1 MSRLVVLSYGFR
13 TFFLL
18 APVWAALSLAAW
30 VLMLGGHLPAPALP
44 AGQWHAHEMLFGFTL
59 AAAAGF
65 FLTAST
71 HWCNRPPLA
80 GGRLAALAALWA
92 AGRVAIALW
101 GVLPPLLVAAVDLAF
116 PLVLGAILSNTLLRH
131 GQQRERLLPPVF
143 LTFVLADL
151 AFHAE
156 WLGWLEGG
164 AALGGRLFLAAVAF
178 KIAVIAARI
187 IPTFMEAWLP
197 AHGRTDVTVR
207 RAPSLEAAARWSIV
221 AFGLADALA
230 PQGSAIPMGAVAVTA
245 WVAAALNLVCLVGWQ
260 GWRCGRDPLMAVLHL
275 GYLWVCVGLALKGA
289 AVLGAGPV
297 PALAHGIA
305 AGAIGTWVLAL
316 MSRASLGHTGR
327 PLKAAWWMVPAYG
340 AVVAGAVLRLAEGW
354 APAPWSPALLAA
366 SAAAWAAGFL
376 IFVGGYGPWLLR
388 PRVDGKPG

>member
-18 APVWAALSLAAW
+18 APVWAAVSLAAW
-30 VLMLGGHLPAPALP
+30 VLMLGGHLAPPALSS
-44 AGQWHAHEMLFGFTL
+44 AQWHAHEMLFGFTL

-80 GGRLAALAALWA
+80 GLPLAALAALWA
-92 AGRVAIALW
+92 AGRLAIYLW
-101 GVLPPLLVAAVDLAF
+101 GLLPPLAVAAVDLAF
-116 PLVLGAILSNTLLRH
+116 PLVLGLSLSNTLLRH
-131 GQQRERLLPPVF
+131 GQRREHLLPPVF
-143 LTFVLADL
+143 LSFFVANL

-187 IPTFMEAWLP
+187 IPAFMEAWLP
-197 AHGRTDVTVR
+197 AHGRPDIRIR
-207 RAPSLEAAARWSIV
+207 RSPVLESAARWAIV
-221 AFGLADALA
+221 GFAIADVLA
-230 PQGSAIPMGAVAVTA
+230 PQSPAVTMTA
-245 WVAAALNLVCLVGWQ
+245 WAAAALNLLCLAGWQ

-275 GYLWVCVGLALKGA
+275 GYFWVCAGLALKGLA
-289 AVLGAGPV
+289 AEGAGPV
-297 PALAHGIA
+297 AALVHGLA

-340 AVVAGAVLRLAEGW
+340 AVISGAVLRLAEGW
-354 APAPWSPALLAA
+354 APASWSPALLAV

-376 IFVGGYGPWLLR
+376 IFLGGYGPWLMR